1 MKKYLVSICTFIF
14 MLFVGGCGN
23 SVDKVET
30 LTDWSFQYNEGTS
43 DYSLMFGLQ
52 DKNAKAIAADV
63 DVDIR
68 IVNEE
73 VFTGTKTVTTED
85 FGSYTN

>member
-30 LTDWSFQYNEGTS
+30 LTD
-43 DYSLMFGLQ
+43 
-52 DKNAKAIAADV
+52 
-63 DVDIR
+63 
-68 IVNEE
+68 
-73 VFTGTKTVTTED
+73 
-85 FGSYTN
+85 